1 MARMHMVGALNMA
14 LDQEMSRDPSVVV
27 LGEDVGVDGGVFRV
41 TDGLI
46 DKYGPG
52 RVMDTPLAEL
62 SIASVSIGMAVYGVK
77 PVAEIQFDG
86 FSLSTLDP
94 MINHAARVRNRTRGR
109 FHCPMVLRFP
119 YGGGIKA
126 LEHHSDSP
134 ETYFSHAPGLTVV
147 IPSSPYEAKGL
158 MISSIRNPD
167 PVVFMEPKRIYR
179 AIKEE
184 VPEEEY
190 EIPLGKANVLEEGS
204 DVTIVAYGSM
214 IRECKRAMENSST
227 SIELVDLRTISP
239 MDFDT
244 IEASVKKTGRCVI
257 VHEAPKSLGIGA
269 EISAMINEKLLL
281 NLRAP
286 VQRVTGY
293 DIIFPLPKMEH
304 YYLPDPKRISKAI
317 DKVMQ
322 F

>member
-1 MARMHMVGALNMA
+1 MHMVGALNLA
-14 LDQEMSRDPSVVV
+14 LQQEMARDNTVVV

-46 DKYGPG
+46 DKFGAK

-62 SIASVSIGMAVYGVK
+62 SIAAVSIGMAVYGLK

-86 FSLSTLDP
+86 FSLATLDH
-94 MINHAARVRNRTRGR
+94 MFNHAAHIRNRTRGR
-109 FHCPMVLRFP
+109 FHVPMVLRFP

-126 LEHHSDSP
+126 LEHHSESP
-134 ETYFSHAPGLTVV
+134 ETFFVHTTGLKVV

-158 MISSIRNPD
+158 LISSIRDPD

-190 EIPLGKANVLEEGS
+190 AIPLGKCRVVQEGS
-204 DVTIVAYGSM
+204 DVTVVSYGAM
-214 IRECKRAMENSST
+214 IRECQRALEKASCSA
-227 SIELVDLRTISP
+227 ELIDVRTLSP
-239 MDFDT
+239 LDFGT
-244 IEASVKKTGRCVI
+244 IQDSVRKTGRCVV
-257 VHEAPKSLGIGA
+257 VHEAPRTLGFGA
-269 EISAMINEKLLL
+269 ELSALIHERLLL
-281 NLRAP
+281 NLKAP
-286 VQRVTGY
+286 VARVTGY
-293 DIIFPLPKMEH
+293 DIVFPLAKLEN
-304 YYLPDPKRISKAI
+304 YYLPSPEKIAAAI
-317 DKVMQ
+317 ESTMK